1 MKIPARLRRATRRDI
16 LLTITPAVL
25 IIVAAFAL
33 AYQFVKP
40 APPKK
45 IVMASG
51 QHEGGYNYYAK
62 RYSAFLKR
70 NGVTLEIKESGGAVQ
85 NMQLLMEENSNVDV
99 AFIQGGTAFAANA
112 PDLVSLGSL
121 YYEPLWVFYRGKK
134 IISDL
139 DGLKGFKIAIGG
151 DESGTRSLALQLL
164 AMNGTVM
171 PPTQLL
177 PVGGKDAA
185 EQLIAGTIDAALFV
199 SPAASPMIQKL
210 ASAPDIHLL
219 SFDRA
224 DAYVR
229 RFSYLTKLILPMGV
243 FDFIGNVPNQNV
255 VLLSPTANMI
265 ARDTLHP
272 ALAYLLMR
280 AATEIHSGSGLLNK
294 SGEFPAALDADFP
307 MSPEAQRYYKTGAPF
322 LQRYLP
328 FWAAN
333 LVDRMWVLLVPA
345 IAIMVPLV
353 RMIPPLYRWRIR
365 SRIYRWYARL
375 KEIEVQLEEKPDNA
389 RLEEMLT
396 RLDNIDRSVNRIPT
410 PLAYSDNLYIFRQH
424 IDLVRDR
431 VRKAMQPSA
440 PAAT

>member
-25 IIVAAFAL
+25 IIVAAFVL

-62 RYSAFLKR
+62 RYAAFLKR

-85 NMQLLMEENSNVDV
+85 NMQLLMDENSDVDV

-112 PDLVSLGSL
+112 PNLVSLGSV

-177 PVGGKDAA
+177 PAGGKDAT
-185 EQLIAGTIDAALFV
+185 EQLIAGTIDAAFFV
-199 SPAASPMIQKL
+199 SPAESPMIQKL
-210 ASAPDIHLL
+210 ASAPDVHLL

-224 DAYVR
+224 DAYTR

-280 AATEIHSGSGLLNK
+280 AATEIHGGSGLLNK

-345 IAIMVPLV
+345 IAIMVPLF

-375 KEIEVQLEEKPDNA
+375 KEIEVQLEEKPGNA
-389 RLEEMLT
+389 KLEEMLT
-396 RLDNIDRSVNRIPT
+396 RLDSIDRSVNRIPT

-440 PAAT
+440 PPAT

>member
-25 IIVAAFAL
+25 IIVAAFVL

-62 RYSAFLKR
+62 RYAAFLKR

-85 NMQLLMEENSNVDV
+85 NMQLLMDENSDVDV

-112 PDLVSLGSL
+112 PNLVSLGIL

-177 PVGGKDAA
+177 PAGGKDAT
-185 EQLIAGTIDAALFV
+185 EQLIAGTIDAAFFV
-199 SPAASPMIQKL
+199 SPAESPMIQKL
-210 ASAPDIHLL
+210 ASAPDVHLL

-224 DAYVR
+224 DAYTR

-280 AATEIHSGSGLLNK
+280 AATEIHGGSGLLNK

-307 MSPEAQRYYKTGAPF
+307 MSPEAQRYYKIGAPF

-345 IAIMVPLV
+345 IAIMVPLF

-375 KEIEVQLEEKPDNA
+375 KEIEVQLEEKPGNA
-389 RLEEMLT
+389 KLEEMLT
-396 RLDNIDRSVNRIPT
+396 RLDSIDRSVNRIPT

-440 PAAT
+440 PPAT

>member
-25 IIVAAFAL
+25 IIVAAFVL

-62 RYSAFLKR
+62 RYAAFLKR

-85 NMQLLMEENSNVDV
+85 NMQLLMDENSDVDV

-112 PDLVSLGSL
+112 PNLVSLGSL

-177 PVGGKDAA
+177 PAGGKDAA

-199 SPAASPMIQKL
+199 SPAESPMIQKL
-210 ASAPDIHLL
+210 ASAPDVHLL

-224 DAYVR
+224 DAYTR

-243 FDFIGNVPNQNV
+243 FDFIGNVPNRNV

-280 AATEIHSGSGLLNK
+280 AATEIHGGSGLLNK

-345 IAIMVPLV
+345 IAIMVPLF

-375 KEIEVQLEEKPDNA
+375 KEIEVQLEEKPGNA
-389 RLEEMLT
+389 KLEEMLT
-396 RLDNIDRSVNRIPT
+396 RLDSIDRSVNRIPT

-440 PAAT
+440 PPAT